1 MFHIVVVVH
10 AVSHLCCVA
19 FAFLFC
25 SLCVLPMQLQLQHA
39 TCNMQLYLYPYLSV
53 CTRQSSQQQPATQLC
68 PKVPVL
74 HCDDCAGHWHNLQQ
88 ALQMPSVSAQAS
100 VAVARMC
107 LVYPHTLT
115 HTPATHTHI
124 HTHVWLIIFV
134 VWLISFIVSSVHQFS
149 LLHVPL
155 FNCFHIR
162 KQQQQQQSHLQIAH
176 THTPS
181 VTFIYTPA

>member
-1 MFHIVVVVH
+1 MNDIEAKTTRAFLTAKITFVSRPFDFVLTTRHSQSHCAIGLNIGASPNQPLTSLYLSLLSLILSCSLFTVTVIIVVFIIMFHIVVVVH

-25 SLCVLPMQLQLQHA
+25 YLCVLPMQLQLQHA

-74 HCDDCAGHWHNLQQ
+74 HCDDCAWHWHNLQQ

-100 VAVARMC
+100 VAIARMC
-107 LVYPHTLT
+107 LD
-115 HTPATHTHI
+115 
-124 HTHVWLIIFV
+124 
-134 VWLISFIVSSVHQFS
+134 
-149 LLHVPL
+149 
-155 FNCFHIR
+155 
-162 KQQQQQQSHLQIAH
+162 
-176 THTPS
+176 
-181 VTFIYTPA
+181 